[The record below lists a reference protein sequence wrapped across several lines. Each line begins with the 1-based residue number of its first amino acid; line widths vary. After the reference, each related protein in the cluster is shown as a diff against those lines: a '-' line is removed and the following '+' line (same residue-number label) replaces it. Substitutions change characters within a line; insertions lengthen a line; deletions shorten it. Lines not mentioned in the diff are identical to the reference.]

1 MTRKCH
7 ANDVDL
13 SYGLTMGG
21 RDNRLLYW
29 AVWGIPLRFPTLLLA
44 LALALP
50 ASATSARADVLEIDA
65 GGTVHVRSGG
75 AEVQWVDAG
84 AVAEHAPAL
93 PAEAITPLA
102 LPAIPDGWR
111 APLEAAAA
119 RYSVS
124 PALLAALVW
133 QESRW
138 QPAATSAKGAVGLTQ
153 LMPSTARALTVDAH
167 DPTAN
172 LDGGAHYLRQM
183 LDLFDGDVE
192 RALAAYNAGPGRVL
206 RASGV
211 PRIAET
217 RAYVSTIIDRLTPD
231 LATGRP

>member
-1 MTRKCH
+1 M
-7 ANDVDL
+7 
-13 SYGLTMGG
+13 
-21 RDNRLLYW
+21 
-29 AVWGIPLRFPTLLLA
+29 RFPTALLLYA
-44 LALALP
+44 LLLP
-50 ASATSARADVLEIDA
+50 VGGTVACADVLEIDA
-65 GGTVHVRSGG
+65 GGAVHIRRGG
-75 AEVQWVDAG
+75 AEVQWVEP
-84 AVAEHAPAL
+84 VAQTEEAPAI
-93 PAEAITPLA
+93 PAEAMTPVA
-102 LPAIPDGWR
+102 LPVMPESWR
-111 APLEAAAA
+111 APLEAAAT

-138 QPAATSAKGAVGLTQ
+138 RPAAVSAKGAVGLTQ
-153 LMPSTARALTVDAH
+153 LMPSTAHALTVDAR
-167 DPTAN
+167 DPAAN

-206 RASGV
+206 HAGGL

-231 LATGRP
+231 FPTGRP